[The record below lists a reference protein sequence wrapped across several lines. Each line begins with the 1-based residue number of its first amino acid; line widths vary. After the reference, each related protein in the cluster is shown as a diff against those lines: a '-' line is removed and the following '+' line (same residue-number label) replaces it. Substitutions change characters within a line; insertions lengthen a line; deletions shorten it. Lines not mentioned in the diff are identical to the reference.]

1 MEKNFWANKPRHKA
15 IALVLLVCMLMTL
28 VPAMAWAADT
38 TPTNVATADE
48 FISAITS
55 GSSIKLTN
63 NVTVSTSSALEIAGG
78 KNLTLDLNDKTLT
91 LTSPSALTLNGALT
105 ISDSGANHSGKFV
118 GDITNGQSDNLTI
131 TGGTFGFDPKNYVD
145 TKIYDVTQPDG
156 ERTWT
161 VTTKPSGPVN
171 VAEIKITADS
181 DQVLAGGNI
190 ILTATLGPDDATSG
204 TSLTWASDAP
214 SKVMI
219 NKETATGLLQTATVT
234 LTSAAVKDDAIK
246 IWATNENGVKSDEY
260 TLTVVDKITPTLTLS
275 PASMT
280 LQVGKS
286 DNLTATLSPAVADAE
301 LVWSVTAGQNFIQ
314 LDKTETSGTHTV
326 NVTASAAGAATIS
339 VSVKGDATIA
349 PATCAVT
356 VTDEAPIPVTG
367 ISLDNPTLS
376 LAADAS
382 ETVKASFTPPDANQ
396 GTTLTWISDNK
407 NVAKVVVSADTH
419 SATITGAG
427 PGTATVTVSN
437 GAGVDATCTVTV
449 AERPATGI
457 KLSNTELNLKTGN
470 AGSLS
475 AILSPDNATTGTSLN
490 WTSSDP
496 SIATVSPAS
505 TTGSNEVTVTAV
517 KEGTTTITVSNGT
530 LPTVSCTVNVSN
542 TEISVNKIALDQEKL
557 ELDLN
562 GKTTGSI
569 QATVLPADA
578 NQGANLTWTSSN
590 PSVATVAPANTT
602 GTSEVTVT
610 AVGVGETTITVSN
623 GTITK
628 ECVVTV
634 TDTKPEVTNITLNKL
649 VGESSEDV
657 TNMEQALAVGAIL
670 GLNAE
675 LAGNNLSVVEVTW
688 TSSSESV
695 AVVDKNGAVTAKSSG
710 TATIAATVDG
720 RYTQDGQP
728 LTASCNVKVSA
739 VVIPPALQKEPIAQ
753 ELANNKATEATVE
766 DTNSDIFNAM
776 GISPTDPNTKVY
788 LDTQLAS
795 IETVAGRTVI
805 TYQIKPMKVTT
816 EGEGGE
822 AKTTTSVIGNDDL
835 IHGAITFRLPV
846 PNGIT
851 EKYVKIQHTI
861 SDTGRVEY
869 LYAEI
874 QTEGGYKFVEVTVY
888 KFSDFVVSFANELP
902 AEAPEATPNKG
913 TGTYVGTQVI
923 TLDIPDGAQV
933 YYTVNGSEPT
943 VANAFLYET
952 AKPIEIKATTT
963 LKVLVVHP
971 DYLDGIYEYTYT
983 ITSGGDDGIIDGGD
997 SGSGGSSGGGGGSTG
1012 GGGGTVVTPNN
1023 NSWDN
1028 PYFDVSST
1036 AWYYNAVKYA
1046 VEKGLFSGVTDT
1058 QFGPNVSMTR
1068 GMLVTVLYKLE
1079 GRPAAGGNSFI
1090 DVSSNAYYS
1099 NAVAWAASKNIVS
1112 GIGDGMFAPGQA
1124 ISREQMVVILYKY
1137 AQNKGMDTSAS
1148 ASLSNFADYD
1158 KVSPWAREAMQWAV
1172 GAGLISGKNG
1182 SILDPTGTAT
1192 RAEVAS
1198 ILMNFLED

>member
-28 VPAMAWAADT
+28 VPAMAWAET
-38 TPTNVATADE
+38 TPTNVATAEE

-55 GSSIKLTN
+55 GSSIKLTG

-118 GDITNGQSDNLTI
+118 GDITNRRNDNLTI

-204 TSLTWASDAP
+204 TSLTWASNAP

-349 PATCAVT
+349 ATCAVT
-356 VTDEAPIPVTG
+356 VTGEAPIPVTG

-382 ETVKASFTPPDANQ
+382 EIVKATIDPSDANQ
-396 GTTLTWISDNK
+396 GTTLTWISDNE

-437 GAGVDATCTVTV
+437 GAGVDTTCIVTV
-449 AERPATGI
+449 AERPVTEI
-457 KLSNTELNLKTGN
+457 KLSSEQLNLFTGN
-470 AGSLS
+470 GSGNLT
-475 AILSPDNATTGTSLN
+475 ATVLPTNATTGTTLT
-490 WTSSDP
+490 WESDN
-496 SIATVSPAS
+496 IAV
-505 TTGSNEVTVTAV
+505 VTVTPATDTHSADYAAV
-517 KEGTTTITVSNGT
+517 GVGNATITVKSGSISAT
-530 LPTVSCTVNVSN
+530 CAVVVTD
-542 TEISVNKIALDQEKL
+542 TEIFVNEITLDQTAL
-557 ELDLN
+557 ALDLN

-569 QATVLPADA
+569 KATVAPADA
-578 NQGANLTWTSSN
+578 NKDAALTWTSSN
-590 PSVATVAPANTT
+590 PSVAAVAPANTT

-623 GTITK
+623 GKITK

-649 VGESSEDV
+649 VDKDSENV
-657 TNMEQALAVGAIL
+657 TNTEQALAVGAIL

-675 LAGNNLSVVEVTW
+675 LDGNNLSAVEVTW
-688 TSSSESV
+688 TSSNKSV
-695 AVVDKNGAVTAKSSG
+695 ADVDENGAVTAKSSG
-710 TATIAATVDG
+710 AAKITAIVDG
-720 RYTQDGQP
+720 NFTQNGQP
-728 LTASCNVKVSA
+728 LTASCDVKVTA
-739 VVIPPALQKEPIAQ
+739 VVIPPELQGNTIAQ
-753 ELANNKATEATVE
+753 ELAGNNATKATVE
-766 DTNSDIFNAM
+766 ATNTDISNAI

-795 IETVAGRTVI
+795 IEKDTDNNIVI
-805 TYQIKPMKVTT
+805 TYQIKPMKVETT
-816 EGEGGE
+816 GEGGE
-822 AKTTTSVIGNDDL
+822 VTTTTSVIDNTKL
-835 IHGAITFRLPV
+835 NGAITFRLPV
-846 PNGIT
+846 PDNIT

-874 QTEGGYKFVEVTVY
+874 QTEGGHKFVEVTVY

-913 TGTYVGTQVI
+913 RGTYVGTQVI
-923 TLDIPDGAQV
+923 TLNIPDGAQV
-933 YYTVNGSEPT
+933 YYTVDGSEPT
-943 VANAFLYET
+943 VANADPYKGSIT
-952 AKPIEIKATTT
+952 ITKTTT

-983 ITSGGDDGIIDGGD
+983 ITNGGDDGIIDGGD

-1137 AQNKGMDTSAS
+1137 AQSKGMDTSAS

>member
-38 TPTNVATADE
+38 TP
-48 FISAITS
+48 
-55 GSSIKLTN
+55 K
-63 NVTVSTSSALEIAGG
+63 TV
-78 KNLTLDLNDKTLT
+78 ND
-91 LTSPSALTLNGALT
+91 
-105 ISDSGANHSGKFV
+105 
-118 GDITNGQSDNLTI
+118 
-131 TGGTFGFDPKNYVD
+131 
-145 TKIYDVTQPDG
+145 
-156 ERTWT
+156 
-161 VTTKPSGPVN
+161 
-171 VAEIKITADS
+171 
-181 DQVLAGGNI
+181 
-190 ILTATLGPDDATSG
+190 
-204 TSLTWASDAP
+204 
-214 SKVMI
+214 
-219 NKETATGLLQTATVT
+219 ATGLLQAVTSSSSIQLGADITTNAALTIASGVTVELDLNGHKLELTTPSVLTVEGALTITDTSDPVSGSFVGTTPTVT
-234 LTSAAVKDDAIK
+234 GKLVITGGIFNFNPTGYVPMTGYHVAENTTDGTWTVTKSEKIEVPVGTIVISGDQQIK
-246 IWATNENGVKSDEY
+246 AGDSQGVTLIA
-260 TLTVVDKITPTLTLS
+260 TLTP
-275 PASMT
+275 
-280 LQVGKS
+280 
-286 DNLTATLSPAVADAE
+286 DNATTGTALK
-301 LVWSVTAGQNFIQ
+301 WSSN
-314 LDKTETSGTHTV
+314 DPNV
-326 NVTASAAGAATIS
+326 NVTAEDVTDSFHQTAKVVANANAAVGDKVIITVSNGTKQDTYELTI
-339 VSVKGDATIA
+339 VKGNPD
-349 PATCAVT
+349 
-356 VTDEAPIPVTG
+356 DIPVTN
-367 ISLDNPTLS
+367 IHLNKTSLNLD
-376 LAADAS
+376 ADA
-382 ETVKASFTPPDANQ
+382 TATLTASFTPADANV
-396 GTTLTWISDNK
+396 GTDLTWESSAPAI
-407 NVAKVVVSADTH
+407 VSVTGSNDTH
-419 SATITGAG
+419 SATVKALE
-427 PGTATVTVSN
+427 PGTATITVKN
-437 GAGVDATCTVTV
+437 TDGINATCTVTV
-449 AERPATGI
+449 AERPVTEI
-457 KLSNTELNLKTGN
+457 KLSSEQLNLLTNDTGN
-470 AGSLS
+470 LTATLLP
-475 AILSPDNATTGTSLN
+475 ANATTGTTLT
-490 WTSSDP
+490 WESDNT
-496 SIATVSPAS
+496 AV
-505 TTGSNEVTVTAV
+505 VTVMPVTDTHSADYVAV
-517 KEGTTTITVSNGT
+517 GVGNATITVKSGSISAT
-530 LPTVSCTVNVSN
+530 CAVVVTD
-542 TEISVNKIALDQEKL
+542 TEIFVNEITLDQTAL
-557 ELDLN
+557 ALDLN

-569 QATVLPADA
+569 KATVAPADA
-578 NQGANLTWTSSN
+578 NKDAALTWTSGN

-623 GTITK
+623 GKITK
-628 ECVVTV
+628 KCVVTV

-649 VGESSEDV
+649 VDKDSENV
-657 TNMEQALAVGAIL
+657 TNTEQALAVGAIL

-675 LAGNNLSVVEVTW
+675 LAGNNLSAVEVTW
-688 TSSSESV
+688 TSSNKSV

-710 TATIAATVDG
+710 TAKITAIVDG
-720 RYTQDGQP
+720 NFTQNGQP
-728 LTASCNVKVSA
+728 LTANCDVKVTA
-739 VVIPPALQKEPIAQ
+739 VVIPPALQGNTIAQ
-753 ELANNKATEATVE
+753 ELEGNNATEATVE
-766 DTNSDIFNAM
+766 DTNSDIFNAI

-795 IETVAGRTVI
+795 IEKDTDNNIVI
-805 TYQIKPMKVTT
+805 TYQIKPMKVETT
-816 EGEGGE
+816 GEGGE
-822 AKTTTSVIGNDDL
+822 ATTTTSVIDNTEL
-835 IHGAITFRLPV
+835 KRAITFRLPV
-846 PNGIT
+846 PDSIT

-874 QTEGGYKFVEVTVY
+874 QTEGGHQFVEVTVY

-913 TGTYVGTQVI
+913 RGTYVGTQVI

-933 YYTVNGSEPT
+933 YYTVDGSEPT
-943 VANAFLYET
+943 VANAKLYQAGEQII
-952 AKPIEIKATTT
+952 IEKTTT
-963 LKVLVVHP
+963 LRVLVVHP
-971 DYLDGIYEYTYT
+971 EHQNKEFAYTYT
-983 ITSGGDDGIIDGGD
+983 ITNGGDDGIIDGGD

-1090 DVSSNAYYS
+1090 DVSGNAYYS

-1137 AQNKGMDTSAS
+1137 AQSKGMDTSAS

>member
-28 VPAMAWAADT
+28 VPAMAWAET
-38 TPTNVATADE
+38 TPKTVNDDAELLQAV
-48 FISAITS
+48 TS
-55 GSSIKLTN
+55 SSSIQLGADITTDAALTIASG
-63 NVTVSTSSALEIAGG
+63 VTVD
-78 KNLTLDLNDKTLT
+78 LDLNGHKLKLT
-91 LTSPSALTLNGALT
+91 TPSVLTVEGALT
-105 ISDSGANHSGKFV
+105 ITDTSDPVSGSFV
-118 GDITNGQSDNLTI
+118 GTTPTVTGKLVI
-131 TGGTFGFDPKNYVD
+131 TGGIFNFNPTGYVPM
-145 TKIYDVTQPDG
+145 TGYHVAENTTDG
-156 ERTWT
+156 TWT
-161 VTTKPSGPVN
+161 VTKSEKIEVPVGTIVISGDQQ
-171 VAEIKITADS
+171 IKAGDS
-181 DQVLAGGNI
+181 QGVT
-190 ILTATLGPDDATSG
+190 LTATLTPDNATTG
-204 TSLTWASDAP
+204 TAL
-214 SKVMI
+214 K
-219 NKETATGLLQTATVT
+219 
-234 LTSAAVKDDAIK
+234 
-246 IWATNENGVKSDEY
+246 
-260 TLTVVDKITPTLTLS
+260 
-275 PASMT
+275 
-280 LQVGKS
+280 
-286 DNLTATLSPAVADAE
+286 
-301 LVWSVTAGQNFIQ
+301 WSSN
-314 LDKTETSGTHTV
+314 DPNV
-326 NVTASAAGAATIS
+326 NVTAEDVTDSFHQTAKVVANANAAVGDKVIITVSNGTKQDTYELTI
-339 VSVKGDATIA
+339 VKGNPADITVTNIHLNKTSLNLDADAT
-349 PATCAVT
+349 ATLT
-356 VTDEAPIPVTG
+356 
-367 ISLDNPTLS
+367 
-376 LAADAS
+376 
-382 ETVKASFTPPDANQ
+382 ASFTPADANV
-396 GTTLTWISDNK
+396 GTDLTWESSAPAI
-407 NVAKVVVSADTH
+407 VSVTGSNDTH
-419 SATITGAG
+419 SATVKALE
-427 PGTATVTVSN
+427 PGTATITVKN
-437 GAGVDATCTVTV
+437 TDGINATCTVTV
-449 AERPATGI
+449 AERPVTEI
-457 KLSNTELNLKTGN
+457 KLSSEQLNLLTNDTGN
-470 AGSLS
+470 LTATLLL
-475 AILSPDNATTGTSLN
+475 ANATTGTTLT
-490 WTSSDP
+490 WESDNT
-496 SIATVSPAS
+496 AV
-505 TTGSNEVTVTAV
+505 VTVTPATDTHSADYAAV
-517 KEGTTTITVSNGT
+517 GVGNATITVKSGSISAT
-530 LPTVSCTVNVSN
+530 CAVVVTD
-542 TEISVNKIALDQEKL
+542 TEIFVNEITLDQMAL
-557 ELDLN
+557 ALDLN

-569 QATVLPADA
+569 KATVAPADA
-578 NQGANLTWTSSN
+578 NKDAALTWTSSN
-590 PSVATVAPANTT
+590 PSVAAVAPANTT

-623 GTITK
+623 GKITK

-634 TDTKPEVTNITLNKL
+634 TDTKTEVTNIILNKL
-649 VGESSEDV
+649 VDEQRPEDV
-657 TNMEQALAVGAIL
+657 TNTEQALAVGAIL
-670 GLNAE
+670 GLNAG
-675 LAGNNLSVVEVTW
+675 LTGSNLSLVEVTW
-688 TSSSESV
+688 TSLNKSV
-695 AVVDKNGAVTAKSSG
+695 ADVDENGAVTAKSSG
-710 TATIAATVDG
+710 TATITATVDG

-728 LTASCNVKVSA
+728 LTASCDVKVTA
-739 VVIPPALQKEPIAQ
+739 VVIPPALQREPIAQ
-753 ELANNKATEATVE
+753 ELADNKATEATVE
-766 DTNSDIFNAM
+766 ATNSDIFNA
-776 GISPTDPNTKVY
+776 IEITNPNTKVY

-795 IETVAGRTVI
+795 IESDADGSNTVI
-805 TYQIKPMKVTT
+805 TYQIKPMKVET

-822 AKTTTSVIGNDDL
+822 ATTTTSVIDNTKL
-835 IHGAITFRLPV
+835 NGAITFRLPV
-846 PNGIT
+846 PDSIT

-874 QTEGGYKFVEVTVY
+874 QTEGGHKFVEVTVY

-923 TLDIPDGAQV
+923 TLAIPDGAQV

-952 AKPIEIKATTT
+952 AKPIEIKTTTT

-983 ITSGGDDGIIDGGD
+983 ITNGGDDGIIDGGD
-997 SGSGGSSGGGGGSTG
+997 SGSGGSSGGGGGGGGGSTG

>member
-55 GSSIKLTN
+55 GSSIKLTG

-118 GDITNGQSDNLTI
+118 GDITNRQSDNLTI
-131 TGGTFGFDPKNYVD
+131 TGGTFGFNPTDYVD
-145 TKIYDVTQPDG
+145 TNIYNVTQQDG
-156 ERTWT
+156 GQTWT
-161 VTTKPSGPVN
+161 VTTKSSEPVN
-171 VAEIKITADS
+171 VAKIEIAADS

-190 ILTATLGPDDATSG
+190 ILTATLGPDGATSG

-219 NKETATGLLQTATVT
+219 NKETATGLVQTATVT

-246 IWATNENGVKSDEY
+246 IWATNENGVKSNEY

-280 LQVGKS
+280 LQVGNS
-286 DNLTATLSPAVADAE
+286 DNLIATLNPAVADAE

-314 LDKTETSGTHTV
+314 LDKTETIGTHTV

-349 PATCAVT
+349 ATCAVT
-356 VTDEAPIPVTG
+356 VTGEAPIPVTG

-449 AERPATGI
+449 AERPVTGI

-505 TTGSNEVTVTAV
+505 TTGSNEVAVTAV

-530 LPTVSCTVNVSN
+530 LPTVSCIVNVSDAI
-542 TEISVNKIALDQEKL
+542 ISVNKIALAQETL

-578 NQGANLTWTSSN
+578 NQGADLTWTSNN
-590 PSVATVAPANTT
+590 PSVVTVDPANTT

-623 GTITK
+623 GTLNAT
-628 ECVVTV
+628 CTVTV
-634 TDTKPEVTNITLNKL
+634 KNTKTDVTAIVLNKL
-649 VGESSEDV
+649 VEGKSEPA
-657 TNMEQALAVGAIL
+657 TNEALAVGAIL

-675 LAGNNLSVVEVTW
+675 LTGNNLSVAKVKW
-688 TSSSESV
+688 ISSVPSV
-695 AVVDKNGAVTAKSSG
+695 ADVDENGAVTAKSSG
-710 TATIAATVDG
+710 TAKITAIVDG
-720 RYTQDGQP
+720 NFTQNGQP
-728 LTASCNVKVSA
+728 LTASCDVKVTA
-739 VVIPPALQKEPIAQ
+739 VVIPPTLQGNEFAQ
-753 ELANNKATEATVE
+753 ELEGNNATEATVE
-766 DTNSDIFNAM
+766 DTNSDIFNAI

-795 IETVAGRTVI
+795 IESDADGNTVI
-805 TYQIKPMKVTT
+805 TYQIKPMKVETT
-816 EGEGGE
+816 GEGGE
-822 AKTTTSVIGNDDL
+822 AKTETSVIDNTEL
-835 IHGAITFRLPV
+835 KRAITFRLPV
-846 PNGIT
+846 PDSIT

-874 QTEGGYKFVEVTVY
+874 QTEGAHKFVEVTVY

-913 TGTYVGTQVI
+913 RGTYVGTQVI

-933 YYTVNGSEPT
+933 YYTVDGSEPT
-943 VANAFLYET
+943 VANAKLYQAGEQII
-952 AKPIEIKATTT
+952 IEKTTT
-963 LKVLVVHP
+963 LRVLVVHP
-971 DYLDGIYEYTYT
+971 ERQNKEFAYTYT
-983 ITSGGDDGIIDGGD
+983 ITNGGDDGIIDGGD

-1137 AQNKGMDTSAS
+1137 AQSKGMDTSAS